1 VSLSFSEF
9 HLPIAFQPLNL
20 MNDKTMIR
28 ENLTADQ
35 WIEVIRK
42 EANEYRGRHPEVRY
56 GQSIFTIAN
65 KYFPNWCEMIT
76 STDDDCFYRNDLVPN
91 FLKKLRSLL

>member
-1 VSLSFSEF
+1 
-9 HLPIAFQPLNL
+9 

-65 KYFPNWCEMIT
+65 KYFPNWCGMIT

-91 FLKKLRSLL
+91 FLEKLRSLL

>member
-1 VSLSFSEF
+1 MSLSFSEF

-42 EANEYRGRHPEVRY
+42 EADEYRGRHPEVRY

-91 FLKKLRSLL
+91 FLKRLRSLL

>member
-1 VSLSFSEF
+1 MSLSFSEF

-91 FLKKLRSLL
+91 FLKRLRSLL